1 MTLNNPNHLS
11 SNLGKQSI
19 SPYNQALHLMENL
32 TPYDNYSHSVTQ
44 IAIYDPE
51 DLWWSLC
58 VLLLVTNLYQFMV
71 PCSRLSGNLTYLV
84 VPSLAMGDN
93 ATQKTCHYDASLH
106 RDSGRP
112 T

>member
-1 MTLNNPNHLS
+1 
-11 SNLGKQSI
+11 
-19 SPYNQALHLMENL
+19 MENL
-32 TPYDNYSHSVTQ
+32 APYDNYSHSVTQ
-44 IAIYDPE
+44 VTIYDSQ

-58 VLLLVTNLYQFMV
+58 VLLLVKSLYQIIV
-71 PCSRLSGNLTYLV
+71 PCSRLSGNLTYLE

-106 RDSGRP
+106 SRTP